1 MEGESEEF
9 RIKSISPRNWFI
21 IFILG
26 ISGQIAWAVENSW
39 FNTFVFDEL
48 TPNPQPVAWMVAVSA
63 ITATV
68 TTYIIG
74 SLSDRTKSRWGRRKP
89 FLVAGYFFWGITTA
103 LFPTVSW
110 IDDVGIAVVMVI
122 IADAIMTFFGSTAND
137 AAYNAWVT
145 DITDPTN
152 RGRLQGIISTTTL
165 LANLIALGAA
175 GFVIDAFGYF
185 VFFYVL
191 GGIVTLTGIITAIV
205 LKESV
210 STTEN
215 RATRKPI
222 LQDLIDT
229 LKPSTVKEN
238 KLLYLL
244 FGYMA
249 LTGIASNISFPY
261 QFIYFEHHL
270 GFTKSEISI
279 IGAAIIMIAVI
290 VSIFYGFISH
300 KFNRKVVLFILPI
313 LGLIPGIGF
322 MLVQTA
328 DIFLIILVAGSSI
341 SLGMISGITLGAWI
355 QDNYPSGNIG
365 RFQGVRMIFFV
376 LIPMVIGPPI
386 GAFVIETFGVPTILN
401 GEPGFIPPPE
411 IFLASTLF
419 SLIAIVILF
428 FITMEQGLEHLKRG
442 KEA

>member
-1 MEGESEEF
+1 MDNNAEKF
-9 RIKSISPRNWFI
+9 KIKSISSRNWFI

-63 ITATV
+63 IIATV
-68 TTYIIG
+68 TTYIMG
-74 SLSDRTKSRWGRRKP
+74 SLSDRTKFRWGRRKP
-89 FLVAGYFFWGITTA
+89 YLVVGYIFWGVTTA
-103 LFPTVSW
+103 LFPTASW

-175 GFVIDAFGYF
+175 GFVIDTYGYF
-185 VFFYVL
+185 IFFYIL
-191 GGIVTLTGIITAIV
+191 GGFVSLTGIITAFI
-205 LKESV
+205 LKEPIPTV
-210 STTEN
+210 EVQTTG
-215 RATRKPI
+215 KPI

-229 LKPSTVKEN
+229 LKPSTMKEN
-238 KLLYLL
+238 RLLYLL
-244 FGYMA
+244 FSYMA
-249 LTGIASNISFPY
+249 LTGIASNISYPY

-279 IGAAIIMIAVI
+279 IGAAIILIAVI
-290 VSIFYGFISH
+290 ISIFYGFISH
-300 KFNRKVVLFILPI
+300 KFNRKVVLFIIPI
-313 LGLIPGIGF
+313 LGLIPGIGY

-328 DIFLIILVAGSSI
+328 DLFPIILVAGSSI
-341 SLGMISGITLGAWI
+341 SLWMVSGITLGAWI
-355 QDNYPSGNIG
+355 QDNYPSEDIG
-365 RFQGVRMIFFV
+365 RFQGPRMIFFV

-386 GAFVIETFGVPTILN
+386 GAFVVETFGVPTLLN
-401 GEPGFIPPPE
+401 GEPGYIPPPE
-411 IFLASTLF
+411 IFLVSALASLA
-419 SLIAIVILF
+419 SIIILF
-428 FITMEQGLEHLKRG
+428 FITMEQGLEHLKIN
-442 KEA
+442 KVP